1 MERRWR
7 TSKYFNPRS
16 REGSD
21 FFRDPFTFPSSNFNP
36 RSREGSDSLLAFSAA
51 FSSYFNPRSRE
62 GSDRA
67 NIGSNTRRTEFQ
79 STLPRGERRLANVWR
94 WRSVRYFNPRSRE
107 GSDHGQLH
115 CGSTEDISIHAPARG
130 ATTPL
135 YGVENYHV
143 ISIHA
148 PARGATISCAEPFR
162 IKIISIH
169 APARGATDCCFY
181 TLDNLRHFNPRSRE
195 GSDLLSIFVCSL
207 QLISIH
213 APARGATENLS
224 RL

>member
-79 STLPRGERRLANVWR
+79 STLPRGERQILPTRLQHDR
-94 WRSVRYFNPRSRE
+94 
-107 GSDHGQLH
+107 
-115 CGSTEDISIHAPARG
+115 TISIHAPARG
-130 ATTPL
+130 ATGISSPL
-135 YGVENYHV
+135 
-143 ISIHA
+143 ICSTILFQSTL
-148 PARGATISCAEPFR
+148 PRGERLFILS
-162 IKIISIH
+162 
-169 APARGATDCCFY
+169 
-181 TLDNLRHFNPRSRE
+181 RSA
-195 GSDLLSIFVCSL
+195 SKVK
-207 QLISIH
+207 ISIH
-213 APARGATENLS
+213 APARGATEELMRLHWCLTISIHAPARGATKYEGRGGSIFDDFNPRS
-224 RL
+224 REGSDCCSPL

>member
-107 GSDHGQLH
+107 GSDDQKG
-115 CGSTEDISIHAPARG
+115 PG
-130 ATTPL
+130 A
-135 YGVENYHV
+135 Y
-143 ISIHA
+143 
-148 PARGATISCAEPFR
+148 RFQ
-162 IKIISIH
+162 
-169 APARGATDCCFY
+169 
-181 TLDNLRHFNPRSRE
+181 HFNPRSRE
-195 GSDLLSIFVCSL
+195 GSD
-207 QLISIH
+207 
-213 APARGATENLS
+213 
-224 RL
+224 

>member
-79 STLPRGERRLANVWR
+79 STLPRGERRDCFDWEILLGNFNP
-94 WRSVRYFNPRSRE
+94 RSREGSDVDAAAVRLHFAYFNPRSRE
-107 GSDHGQLH
+107 GSDDLTCNKPPFWIIFQ
-115 CGSTEDISIHAPARG
+115 STLPRG
-130 ATTPL
+130 
-135 YGVENYHV
+135 E
-143 ISIHA
+143 
-148 PARGATISCAEPFR
+148 RR
-162 IKIISIH
+162 
-169 APARGATDCCFY
+169 R
-181 TLDNLRHFNPRSRE
+181 
-195 GSDLLSIFVCSL
+195 
-207 QLISIH
+207 QQQ
-213 APARGATENLS
+213 
-224 RL
+224 